1 MELITDGTF
10 TLLGVL
16 GIEFDGDGR
25 SHDEY
30 CSGAETS
37 FELMSATV
45 KDFSVAL
52 IIGQGED
59 ESGS

>member
-1 MELITDGTF
+1 MDGAF
-10 TLLGVL
+10 TLFGVS
-16 GIEFDGDGR
+16 GVKFDGDGG
-25 SHDEY
+25 SHEEY
-30 CSGAETS
+30 DSGAETS